1 LRNIGENKK
10 IINRAATELATGSP
24 TRGGIPTTKAIRQ
37 GNSYIING
45 RKSFTTMASVLDYF
59 LVSAYVEDK
68 DSVGWFLLEKD
79 IPGLKV
85 EHTWDTLG
93 MQGTGSDDVILENIK
108 VPIDALVEIG
118 KRQKGPKGWLL
129 HIPACY
135 LGITIAARNDAIE
148 FAKNFQPNSL
158 KTPISETPHIQQKI
172 GEMELELLHAR
183 NFMYSVADKWDSYPK
198 KREQMESELATVKII
213 ATNAASKVVD
223 LAMRI
228 VGGRG
233 LSKHFPFK
241 KYYRDVRAG
250 LIWGEKTVR
259 CRIPKLS
266 SRYKKVKGEN
276 KERAKISALFFS
288 SLLGM

>member
-93 MQGTGSDDVILENIK
+93 MQGTGSDDVI
-108 VPIDALVEIG
+108 
-118 KRQKGPKGWLL
+118 
-129 HIPACY
+129 
-135 LGITIAARNDAIE
+135 
-148 FAKNFQPNSL
+148 
-158 KTPISETPHIQQKI
+158 
-172 GEMELELLHAR
+172 
-183 NFMYSVADKWDSYPK
+183 
-198 KREQMESELATVKII
+198 
-213 ATNAASKVVD
+213 
-223 LAMRI
+223 
-228 VGGRG
+228 
-233 LSKHFPFK
+233 
-241 KYYRDVRAG
+241 
-250 LIWGEKTVR
+250 
-259 CRIPKLS
+259 
-266 SRYKKVKGEN
+266 
-276 KERAKISALFFS
+276 
-288 SLLGM
+288 